1 MGGGESG
8 LTGQIAARLVLK
20 EYNLDTGIVTIH
32 LHNMEENN
40 ALEILTRVNI
50 VASNLVLCMEN
61 GQSGQTG
68 QTAVKHVM
76 LDSRK
81 GQDCASIQIL
91 NLLHR
96 QVTFFPVLEMRL
108 TCGSAS
114 KDLVLIKA
122 NGLNGQAGLN
132 VLSAV
137 DLESRKGSR
146 TAVEMET

>member
-1 MGGGESG
+1 MGSGVSG
-8 LTGQIAARLVLK
+8 LTGQIAARLVQK

-32 LHNMEENN
+32 LHNMEENH

-50 VASNLVLCMEN
+50 ATSNLVLYVEN

-81 GQDCASIQIL
+81 GQDCAS
-91 NLLHR
+91 NLLDKE
-96 QVTFFPVLEMRL
+96 VTFLAVQEMRL

-122 NGLNGQAGLN
+122 NGLDGQAGLN
-132 VLSAV
+132 VLSV
-137 DLESRKGSR
+137 VGLENRKGLR
-146 TAVEMET
+146 TAVETGI

>member
-1 MGGGESG
+1 MEGGVSG
-8 LTGQIAARLVLK
+8 LTGQIAARLVLQ

-40 ALEILTRVNI
+40 VLEILTR
-50 VASNLVLCMEN
+50 ASIAASSLVLYMEN

-68 QTAVKHVM
+68 QTVVKHVM
-76 LDSRK
+76 LDNRQ

-91 NLLHR
+91 NLLDK
-96 QVTFFPVLEMRL
+96 QVAFFPVLEMKL

-122 NGLNGQAGLN
+122 NWLDGQAGLN
-132 VLSAV
+132 VLSVV
-137 DLESRKGSR
+137 DLESRKDSR
-146 TAVEMET
+146 TAAEMKT